1 MKLFDPDK
9 NGFPVSG
16 EENPPYHV
24 VKCSF
29 EKEESVVF
37 EERIFYYFS
46 CKRNSVV
53 IEQQRQSP
61 DPER

>member
-1 MKLFDPDK
+1 MVKNETNLIFVKKKLFMKLFDPDK

-29 EKEESVVF
+29 EKEESVVLKKGF
-37 EERIFYYFS
+37 LLF
-46 CKRNSVV
+46 
-53 IEQQRQSP
+53 
-61 DPER
+61 

>member
-9 NGFPVSG
+9 NDFPVSG

-37 EERIFYYFS
+37 EVTPKS
-46 CKRNSVV
+46 WTV
-53 IEQQRQSP
+53 
-61 DPER
+61 

>member
-29 EKEESVVF
+29 EKEESVVLKCTPKVRHKTF
-37 EERIFYYFS
+37 GVHY
-46 CKRNSVV
+46 V
-53 IEQQRQSP
+53 
-61 DPER
+61 

>member
-29 EKEESVVF
+29 EKEESVVLKKGF
-37 EERIFYYFS
+37 LLF
-46 CKRNSVV
+46 
-53 IEQQRQSP
+53 
-61 DPER
+61 